1 MTAPPALPEPP
12 WPPGSPGPPEPPGPP
27 PVEPTPAP
35 PPAQPAS
42 AESPAPADPWA
53 QGAPGHAYP
62 QIIYV
67 ERRRRWPAV
76 VLTLFILAAIA
87 ATAGIWVTAPLRAQ
101 WPARFTV
108 PRGDQVAGLTIVP
121 GYEDRVAD
129 LERQI
134 RDEFAISDAY
144 AAVLKDPNSPTKPI
158 VFVAATG
165 LVLMPARE
173 LAQGMREIS
182 KGSRIED
189 LPPGPLGGHLRC
201 GGFTSDDANVV
212 VVCGWVD
219 HGSVGV
225 TLCFDERPVDD
236 CAAKLR
242 AIRAALVTRD

>member
-12 WPPGSPGPPEPPGPP
+12 WPPGPPGSPGPP
-27 PVEPTPAP
+27 PVEPMPAP

-42 AESPAPADPWA
+42 AELPPPADPWA
-53 QGAPGHAYP
+53 QGAPGEAYP
-62 QIIYV
+62 QIIYF
-67 ERRRRWPAV
+67 ERRRRWPTV
-76 VLTLFILAAIA
+76 VLTLSILAAVA

-101 WPARFTV
+101 WPAHFTI

-121 GYEDRVAD
+121 GHEDQVAD
-129 LERQI
+129 FERQI
-134 RDEFAISDAY
+134 RDEFVVSDAY
-144 AAVLKDPNSPTKPI
+144 AAVLEDPNSPTKPI
-158 VFVAATG
+158 VFFAATG
-165 LVLMPARE
+165 LILTPARDLTRE
-173 LAQGMREIS
+173 MRKIS

-189 LPPGPLGGHLRC
+189 FPPGPLGGHLRC

-212 VVCGWVD
+212 VVCGWID

-225 TLCFDERPVDD
+225 TICFDERPVDD